1 MYSLKIGGVMVVII
15 ACYMLGELFYEQLR
29 KRLINLKEL
38 HKVGRVFKA
47 NIRYTG
53 EDIEEIMK
61 NIYDR
66 VGGEIK
72 EFIGEIITRIGIRE
86 SNDVN
91 DLWKISV
98 REKLESMFLSEDELL
113 IINRFGDT
121 LGIMDKEMQIENTE
135 LYLDELQIKIDDL
148 EKDLKQK
155 KKLYKTLSIATGIF
169 IVLLIV

>member
-1 MYSLKIGGVMVVII
+1 MVVII